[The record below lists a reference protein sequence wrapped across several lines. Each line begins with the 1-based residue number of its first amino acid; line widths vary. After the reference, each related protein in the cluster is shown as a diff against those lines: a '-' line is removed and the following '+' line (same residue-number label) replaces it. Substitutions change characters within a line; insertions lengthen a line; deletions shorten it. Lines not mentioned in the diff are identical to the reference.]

1 MSKKK
6 KFVEQEM
13 FFRNCLAKDH
23 ILKNCESE
31 VQYRISSCNKWHHTL
46 LHEDIHLLTEY
57 NTIVSITTQ
66 PIRHFC
72 KLCQLQSQM
81 ETVLYIQKA
90 RLDTGSD
97 ATLLKQEIATKLG
110 LKGSTKRLAVTNAL
124 SKTT

>member
-1 MSKKK
+1 M
-6 KFVEQEM
+6 
-13 FFRNCLAKDH
+13 
-23 ILKNCESE
+23 
-31 VQYRISSCNKWHHTL
+31 
-46 LHEDIHLLTEY
+46 
-57 NTIVSITTQ
+57 
-66 PIRHFC
+66 
-72 KLCQLQSQM
+72 CQLQSQM